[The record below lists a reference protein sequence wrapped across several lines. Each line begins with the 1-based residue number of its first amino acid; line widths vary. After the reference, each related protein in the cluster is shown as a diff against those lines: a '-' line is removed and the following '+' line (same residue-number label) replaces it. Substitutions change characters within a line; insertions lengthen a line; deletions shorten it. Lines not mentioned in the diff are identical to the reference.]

1 MFDIWF
7 LKAVFVP
14 LCFWLFSWL
23 KLIQTLQ
30 FGGVSESSRS
40 PLHDG
45 HRDFK
50 NWSRDAW
57 ENWSWSW
64 HQKHRHHFFAILS
77 ISKWGLAA
85 STSIFSGIS
94 ALIFKISVPII
105 KRRSWGFWNTPNI
118 ESLDKFWLRKQPKTK
133 WSLKSNIKP
142 IFGFF
147 YFLET
152 AITWL
157 KIIQTLHVGG
167 VLESSGPPLDYGH
180 RNFLNWCILGWEIEE
195 NQSAILNESNCILVN
210 IPPQSQPLLVW
221 CKSRL

>member
-105 KRRSWGFWNTPNI
+105 KRRSWGIQNTPN
-118 ESLDKFWLRKQPKTK
+118 L
-133 WSLKSNIKP
+133 
-142 IFGFF
+142 
-147 YFLET
+147 
-152 AITWL
+152 
-157 KIIQTLHVGG
+157 
-167 VLESSGPPLDYGH
+167 
-180 RNFLNWCILGWEIEE
+180 LNLMDLMPSYCHSKNALCWANWWFSCIL
-195 NQSAILNESNCILVN
+195 N
-210 IPPQSQPLLVW
+210 
-221 CKSRL
+221 SRVPFLMTPSV